1 LIRNDAWPIQVMAT
15 WPRDNL
21 GKTGRRAWPVRG
33 VSRAFQISS
42 RKNVRGL
49 KCFDG
54 VKSLK
59 ERGNRRRGN
68 AGRCEN
74 GFVIERPHFTPAAR

>member
-1 LIRNDAWPIQVMAT
+1 
-15 WPRDNL
+15 
-21 GKTGRRAWPVRG
+21 
-33 VSRAFQISS
+33 
-42 RKNVRGL
+42 L

-74 GFVIERPHFTPAAR
+74 GFVIQRPHFTPAAR